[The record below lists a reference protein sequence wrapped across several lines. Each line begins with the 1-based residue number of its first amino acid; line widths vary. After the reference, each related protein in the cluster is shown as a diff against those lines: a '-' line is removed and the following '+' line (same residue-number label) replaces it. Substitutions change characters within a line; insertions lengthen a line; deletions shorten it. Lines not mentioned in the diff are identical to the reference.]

1 MLGARGLGS
10 ATELDTLCCVAFHG
24 SLSFSALRTT
34 LSERQ
39 PNEPDALVQPH
50 KPTQESPAPP
60 DRGAGLG
67 DAQVFA
73 QSADSVTLFMLTS
86 TLACTAPGVLRGP

>member
-39 PNEPDALVQPH
+39 PNEPDALVQP
-50 KPTQESPAPP
+50 
-60 DRGAGLG
+60 
-67 DAQVFA
+67 
-73 QSADSVTLFMLTS
+73 
-86 TLACTAPGVLRGP
+86 